1 MKKKY
6 LTFGLCVSIV
16 LIIDMLTKIVFEGKE
31 FHLIKGF
38 IGILSCHNSG
48 AAFSM
53 FSGYTI
59 ALIIFTAILMII
71 FMIYYIKVNNDNIVY
86 QISFSL
92 IMGGAIGNFIDRIIF
107 GYVRDF
113 INLEFINF
121 AIFNIADT
129 ALTLGII
136 GLCVYILF
144 LDKNNKFND
153 KNNTLN
159 KNEDDNLIQKEK

>member
-6 LTFGLCVSIV
+6 LTFGICVSIV
-16 LIIDMLTKIVFEGKE
+16 LIIDMLTKYIFEGKE

-59 ALIIFTAILMII
+59 ALTIFTAILMIV
-71 FMIYYIKVNNDNIVY
+71 FMVYYVKFDNDNIVF

-113 INLEFINF
+113 INFEFINF

-129 ALTLGII
+129 ALTIGII
-136 GLCVYILF
+136 GLCIYILF
-144 LDKNNKFND
+144 LDKNNNS
-153 KNNTLN
+153 N
-159 KNEDDNLIQKEK
+159 KNHDNNLIQKEK